1 MIRVK
6 LVNFLEFFNKLDPR
20 QHRSRAH
27 RSTLSQLLQYQD
39 DIIKAL
45 ENEKNIDSV
54 YLDFAKAYNKVDHGI
69 LLQKIKSMGISGRVS
84 IWIMN
89 FLTGRDQEVMVRGR
103 KSRIFLLV
111 SGVPQGSVLG
121 TFLFLIFIGDIS
133 KGVSAVILIY
143 VDDSKVHQIV
153 NNEDDVQGLQDNLDH
168 IHRWEKFNNM
178 KFNGGKFLVM
188 RYGNNTDLKESTM
201 YFTSKCKM

>member
-1 MIRVK
+1 M
-6 LVNFLEFFNKLDPR
+6 
-20 QHRSRAH
+20 
-27 RSTLSQLLQYQD
+27 
-39 DIIKAL
+39 
-45 ENEKNIDSV
+45 
-54 YLDFAKAYNKVDHGI
+54 YLDFAKAYDKVDHGI
-69 LLQKIKSMGISGRVS
+69 LRHKIKSMGISGRVG

-121 TFLFLIFIGDIS
+121 PLLFLIFIGDIS
-133 KGVSAVILIY
+133 EGVSAVILIY

-153 NNEDDVQGLQDNLDH
+153 NNKDDVQGLQDNLDH
-168 IHRWEKFNNM
+168 IYRWEKSNNM

-201 YFTSKCKM
+201 YFTSEMQDVIQQVDQCRDLGIIMQDNATFTLQVEKVCRKIK